1 VSSKV
6 LLEVHDLKKYFPIR
20 RGVFRRAVGRVPA
33 VDGINFILHE
43 NETLGLAGESGC
55 GKTTAIRAIMQIYRP
70 TAGRVL
76 FQRNGEL
83 VDITGLGRQELKQVW
98 GDIRMVFQDPESS
111 LNPRMTVRDIIA
123 EPLFVNGV
131 ARGKAHSDTLVRDLM
146 AKVGLNPE
154 HLLRYPRAFSGG
166 QRQRIGIARA
176 LSLNPK
182 LILADECTSALD
194 VSVQSQI
201 LNLFLQLQQDMGLS
215 VIFVSHDL
223 RVIRHV
229 SDRLAIMYLGQ
240 IVEIGKTED
249 IFAAPYH
256 PYTQALLSAVPDPD
270 PHQPLDEIPLKG
282 EIPDPAQRPAGCPF
296 HPRCQCAQA
305 ICEDDAPELIDHG
318 VHEAA
323 CHFPLK

>member
-1 VSSKV
+1 
-6 LLEVHDLKKYFPIR
+6 
-20 RGVFRRAVGRVPA
+20 
-33 VDGINFILHE
+33 
-43 NETLGLAGESGC
+43 
-55 GKTTAIRAIMQIYRP
+55 
-70 TAGRVL
+70 
-76 FQRNGEL
+76 
-83 VDITGLGRQELKQVW
+83 
-98 GDIRMVFQDPESS
+98 
-111 LNPRMTVRDIIA
+111 
-123 EPLFVNGV
+123 
-131 ARGKAHSDTLVRDLM
+131 M

-176 LSLNPK
+176 LTLNPK

-201 LNLFLQLQQDMGLS
+201 LNLFLQLQRDMGLS

-270 PHQPLDEIPLKG
+270 PHQPLEQIPLRG

-296 HPRCQCAQA
+296 HPRCQYAQSV
-305 ICEDDAPELIDHG
+305 CEGDAPELVDHG